1 MKKVSMA
8 VISAAFIALGTG
20 GAAQAVTLTFDEL
33 PFQPVDNL
41 SFQGVTF
48 DFKVGGVDSTDASY
62 GAGGPGIITFV
73 QDPSLEGTASGILT
87 LDFATAISTLQFGV
101 ALSTFASLTP
111 GFTVELFD
119 PALMSL
125 GITPV
130 NTSSLFSFTE
140 GLFTYSGAPVTRAV
154 IDFTENFTYGELNR
168 FALDNLIYEPAIST
182 PVPEPAS
189 LIGLLALGAFGAGSR
204 ILRKHQ
210 QKALDNS
217 LN

>member
-1 MKKVSMA
+1 LFKTRAWK
-8 VISAAFIALGTG
+8 ALC
-20 GAAQAVTLTFDEL
+20 
-33 PFQPVDNL
+33 
-41 SFQGVTF
+41 QGV
-48 DFKVGGVDSTDASY
+48 
-62 GAGGPGIITFV
+62 
-73 QDPSLEGTASGILT
+73 LT

-101 ALSTFASLTP
+101 ALLSFRSSTP

-125 GITPV
+125 GITRV
-130 NTSSLFSFTE
+130 NTSRLISFPE

-154 IDFTENFTYGELNR
+154 IDFNETAAIR

-189 LIGLLALGAFGAGSR
+189 LTGLLALGAFGAGSR
-204 ILRKHQ
+204 LLRKHQ

>member
-1 MKKVSMA
+1 MATMKKVSMA

-33 PFQPVDNL
+33 PSQPVDNL
-41 SFQGVTF
+41 SFQGITF
-48 DFKVGGVDSTDASY
+48 DFKVGGVDSTDARY
-62 GAGGPGIITFV
+62 GAEGPGTITFV
-73 QDPSLEGTASGILT
+73 QDPSLEGAVSSVLT

-101 ALSTFASLTP
+101 ALLSGLRSST
-111 GFTVELFD
+111 FTVELFD

-125 GITPV
+125 GITRV
-130 NTSSLFSFTE
+130 NTSRLISLPE

-154 IDFTENFTYGELNR
+154 IDFNETGGAIR

-189 LIGLLALGAFGAGSR
+189 LTGLLALGAFCAGSR
-204 ILRKHQ
+204 LFRKQQ

>member
-20 GAAQAVTLTFDEL
+20 GAAQAVTLTFNEL
-33 PFQPVDNL
+33 PSQPVDNL

-48 DFKVGGVDSTDASY
+48 DFKVGGVDSTDAARTRRP
-62 GAGGPGIITFV
+62 AGGPGSITFV
-73 QDPSLEGTASGILT
+73 QDPSLEGTASGVLT

-101 ALSTFASLTP
+101 ALGTVASLTP

-130 NTSSLFSFTE
+130 NTSSLVSATE

-154 IDFTENFTYGELNR
+154 IDFNETAANR

-189 LIGLLALGAFGAGSR
+189 LTGLLALGAFGAGSR
-204 ILRKHQ
+204 LLRKHQ